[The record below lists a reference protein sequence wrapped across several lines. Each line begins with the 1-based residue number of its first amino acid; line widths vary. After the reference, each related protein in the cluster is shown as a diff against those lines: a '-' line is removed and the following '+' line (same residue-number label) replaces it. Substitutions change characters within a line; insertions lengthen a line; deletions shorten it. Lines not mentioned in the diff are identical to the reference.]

1 MDKGRII
8 LFPSLLA
15 PANPATVL
23 PDLNLQLI
31 RQTRHF
37 VVEELRSARRFLKC
51 CDRNIDID
59 SLHFEIL
66 NEHTPPEDV
75 QAMLAPALIGN
86 DIGVISEAGCPAVA
100 DPGADLVA
108 AAQAAGITVM
118 PLVGPSS
125 IIMGLMGSGFNG
137 QCFTFRGYLPV
148 EARARATAM
157 REMEREIRTRRCT
170 QIFIETPYRNR
181 RLLEELCSALP
192 PSMRLCVAMNITGA
206 DQSIR
211 TLTLAQWKT
220 QQPLPPKQPAIFLL
234 YN

>member
-15 PANPATVL
+15 PANPAAVL

-75 QAMLAPALIGN
+75 QAMLAPALTGD

-157 REMEREIRTRRCT
+157 REWSATYARAAAHRYLSKRHTATGVCWRNCARPCRHRCACAW
-170 QIFIETPYRNR
+170 R
-181 RLLEELCSALP
+181 
-192 PSMRLCVAMNITGA
+192 
-206 DQSIR
+206 
-211 TLTLAQWKT
+211 
-220 QQPLPPKQPAIFLL
+220 
-234 YN
+234 